1 MSPLSETE
9 AQPQPTPD
17 HSAKPIPFTK
27 QDEDELMKEGEYLM
41 SMEPNQSLE
50 VSTYD
55 VFPSLIRCAIL
66 LLSNSVVSV
75 IMTQ

>member
-17 HSAKPIPFTK
+17 RPAKPIPFTK

-50 VSTYD
+50 VSTYEN
-55 VFPSLIRCAIL
+55 FTSLIRCVIL
-66 LLSNSVVSV
+66 LFSNTIISAKV
-75 IMTQ
+75 TQ